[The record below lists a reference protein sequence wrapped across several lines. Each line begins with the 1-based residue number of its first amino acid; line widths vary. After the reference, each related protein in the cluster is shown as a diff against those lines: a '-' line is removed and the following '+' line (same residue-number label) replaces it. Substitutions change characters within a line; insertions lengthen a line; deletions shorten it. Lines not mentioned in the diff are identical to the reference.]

1 MKRKNIFI
9 IITISVLILAI
20 LLVYLLLES
29 SSKINDKHISINFEI
44 HNCSTVESN
53 TELLRNEFIKSL
65 LTHSVVTENNGLES
79 LYLTKVSCDNI
90 SFSIPALGINSFR
103 YKNGAAS
110 LKESLM
116 TSISRKKDEESF
128 FNNWGADGYSDL
140 EKNLLKSTPYN
151 KDNNRLANLAQII
164 KSESDEIIP
173 DSIIIDK
180 NCQTEQPPF
189 LFSSTTNARKFID
202 EQLKKNKNAIHENGK
217 TGHIDIFIWCGDGYN
232 VNPEDR
238 DNDGV
243 INEFDKC
250 PDEPGEKSN
259 GGCPIKEDSDK
270 DGVYDED
277 DACPAEKGEKA
288 CDGCPCPPPIVQP
301 DDDKDGIPNSNDKCP
316 SEFGFKRYNGCPI
329 PDGDGDGINDE
340 LDKCPKEKGP
350 RSSDGCPI
358 ANPKIKH
365 NNYDGKFIIEGI
377 KPAELSKYKINM
389 VIYQSKTGFA
399 KGANRVFPVNSI
411 VFPSHDEANNIINA
425 LKDPVELEI
434 VITISDLSGNKITTM
449 TFSDLNMV
457 CTPGG
462 ECGFKNLD

>member
-1 MKRKNIFI
+1 MKKKNLFI
-9 IITISVLILAI
+9 LIA
-20 LLVYLLLES
+20 LLVLLVVVVSLFALL
-29 SSKINDKHISINFEI
+29 KKQKAISPNHFGIVFEI
-44 HNCSTVESN
+44 HNCPQVETSQEN
-53 TELLRNEFIKSL
+53 LRNIFLRPLLRYSL
-65 LTHSVVTENNGLES
+65 PGKEKGIEKLIIPN
-79 LYLTKVSCDNI
+79 VSCDNV
-90 SFSIPALGINSFR
+90 SFSIPALGINAFR
-103 YKNGAAS
+103 YNEEAIT
-110 LKESLM
+110 LNESSM
-116 TSISRKKDEESF
+116 TWRGRKIDDDKFFTTWEGDG
-128 FNNWGADGYSDL
+128 FNNL
-140 EKNLLKSTPYN
+140 ERNLLKGLSNY
-151 KDNNRLANLAQII
+151 KNNNDLPSLSKIMQQDASDKII
-164 KSESDEIIP
+164 Q

-180 NCQTEQPPF
+180 DCQKEESPYLFASTE
-189 LFSSTTNARKFID
+189 NARKYID
-202 EQLKKNKNAIHENGK
+202 GILAKNPNAI
-217 TGHIDIFIWCGDGYN
+217 IDNQNRPIRIFVWCGQGYLLN
-232 VNPEDR
+232 ENDR

-243 INEFDKC
+243 INEQDNC
-250 PDEPGEKSN
+250 PDESGEKTN
-259 GGCPIKEDSDK
+259 GGCPIKEDLDK

-277 DACPAEKGEKA
+277 DACPKEKGDKA

-301 DDDKDGIPNSNDKCP
+301 DDDKDGIPNSKDKCP

-329 PDGDGDGINDE
+329 PDRDGDEINDE

-350 RSSDGCPI
+350 KSNDGCPI
-358 ANPKIKH
+358 SLPKIKH

-377 KPAELSKYKINM
+377 KPSDLSKYKINM

-434 VITISDLSGNKITTM
+434 VITISDLSGNKITSM

>member
-9 IITISVLILAI
+9 IITISVIILAI

-29 SSKINDKHISINFEI
+29 SSKINDEHISINFEI
-44 HNCSTVESN
+44 HNCQSVESN
-53 TELLRNEFIKSL
+53 TELLKNEFMKPL
-65 LTHSVVTENNGLES
+65 LTHSVIAEDNGLET
-79 LYLTKVSCDNI
+79 LYLTKVSCNNI

-116 TSISRKKDEESF
+116 TSISRKKDEGSF
-128 FNNWGADGYSDL
+128 FNNWRAEGYSDL
-140 EKNLLKSTPYN
+140 EKNLLKVNP
-151 KDNNRLANLAQII
+151 KHKNNNELAYLAEII

-180 NCQTEQPPF
+180 NCQTEQRPF
-189 LFSSTTNARKFID
+189 LFTSTTNAREFID

-217 TGHIDIFIWCGDGYN
+217 TGHINIFIWCGDGYN
-232 VNPEDR
+232 ANPDDQ

-243 INEFDKC
+243 LNEFDKC
-250 PDEPGEKSN
+250 PDEPGEKTN
-259 GGCPIKEDSDK
+259 GGCPIKEDSDI
-270 DGVYDED
+270 DGVYDEV
-277 DACPAEKGEKA
+277 DACPTEKGEKA

-301 DDDKDGIPNSNDKCP
+301 DDDKDGVPNSN
-316 SEFGFKRYNGCPI
+316 
-329 PDGDGDGINDE
+329 
-340 LDKCPKEKGP
+340 DKCPKEKGP

-377 KPAELSKYKINM
+377 KPADLSKYKINM

-449 TFSDLNMV
+449 TFSELNMV